1 MATERASVEAT
12 GAADKAVFRAVTAG
26 SVVAADKSDVSDA
39 DAELPSLAT
48 WLLPETAAATEK
60 GAAAGSTGFG
70 AKNRIIKFGKLYT
83 SLK

>member
-1 MATERASVEAT
+1 MEAT
-12 GAADKAVFRAVTAG
+12 GAADTAVFRAVTAG
-26 SVVAADKSDVSDA
+26 SVDAADKSDVSDA
-39 DAELPSLAT
+39 DAEIPSSAT

-70 AKNRIIKFGKLYT
+70 AKNRIIELRKLHT